1 MNKKITDIL
10 EDIINSIGLLGL
22 ICAIAILTDGVLSFI
37 ILIIALVL
45 FAIKLMMSSKKLH
58 NLNFDITEEKV
69 ENFESDLL
77 IYSNDIS
84 KIKVATV
91 KEENVEEVKENDIN
105 SSTEEITEPIE
116 KEVEEDMSDIED
128 SIEEP
133 MDAVEDVYDEDVSNP
148 TETELVND
156 GSKEDKI
163 DLTEEE
169 IKKCIR
175 KLGKGRKASNKA
187 KELAKQYG
195 YELKEGETFVLPR
208 NK

>member
-10 EDIINSIGLLGL
+10 EDIITSIGLLGL

-45 FAIKLMMSSKKLH
+45 FVIKLMMASKKLH

-77 IYSNDIS
+77 TYSNDIS
-84 KIKVATV
+84 KIKVTTI

-105 SSTEEITEPIE
+105 STTEEITEPIE
-116 KEVEEDMSDIED
+116 KEVVEDIEEVKNITEEA
-128 SIEEP
+128 IEE
-133 MDAVEDVYDEDVSNP
+133 VEEVCDENVSNP
-148 TETELVND
+148 SETELVDDN
-156 GSKEDKI
+156 SKEDKI

>member
-10 EDIINSIGLLGL
+10 EDIITSIGLLGL
-22 ICAIAILTDGVLSFI
+22 ICAIAILTEGVLSFI

-45 FAIKLMMSSKKLH
+45 FAIKLMTASKKLH

-84 KIKVATV
+84 KIKGATV
-91 KEENVEEVKENDIN
+91 KEENIEVAKENDIN
-105 SSTEEITEPIE
+105 SDTEEIIEPIKE
-116 KEVEEDMSDIED
+116 EVEEDISNVKD
-128 SIEEP
+128 SVEEP
-133 MDAVEDVYDEDVSNP
+133 MNVVEDIYDEDKSNT

-156 GSKEDKI
+156 NSKEDKI